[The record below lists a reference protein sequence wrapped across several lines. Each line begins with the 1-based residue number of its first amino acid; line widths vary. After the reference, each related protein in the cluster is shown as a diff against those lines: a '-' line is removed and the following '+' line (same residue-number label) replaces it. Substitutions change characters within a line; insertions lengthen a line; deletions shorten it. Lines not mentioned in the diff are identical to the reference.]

1 MPLHHNLLVPA
12 LALEYCTFLLEF
24 MEKDAFPQ
32 FKPPVASKIF
42 KVMYCSRLK
51 DINP

>member
-1 MPLHHNLLVPA
+1 MPLHHNLLVLA
-12 LALEYCTFLLEF
+12 LNLEYCSFLLEF

-32 FKPPVASKIF
+32 FKPPVIYKIF
-42 KVMYCSRLK
+42 KVMYCNRLK